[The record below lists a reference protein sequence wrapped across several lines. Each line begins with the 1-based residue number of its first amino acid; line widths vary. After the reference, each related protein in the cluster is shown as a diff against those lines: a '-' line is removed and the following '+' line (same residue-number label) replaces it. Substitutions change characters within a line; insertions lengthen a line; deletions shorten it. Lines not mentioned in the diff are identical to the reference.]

1 MRFLKASLIASST
14 MLTGLAVS
22 AGAAFANG
30 LGQPEPWQLGLQ
42 QAASPSMYGIHSLN
56 NLLMWII
63 TIITLF
69 VGVLLLYVVF
79 RFNDKKNPTPS
90 KTTHNTMIEFVWTV
104 VPILI
109 LVGIAIPSF
118 RLLYLQ
124 RDIPKADLTIK
135 ATGNQWYWGYEYPEY
150 KVSAD
155 EALSFDAIM
164 KTDDE
169 RKEGDPRLLA
179 TDNAVVVP
187 VNKVVKVVVTGA
199 DVIHAWAVPSFG
211 VKVDAI
217 PGRLNELWFKA
228 DKKGVFYGQCSEVCG
243 KDHSFMPIEIRVVSD
258 ADFKKWIEETKTAGL
273 ETAQKN
279 LVARMD
285 AGSKTQRVA
294 KLKK

>member
-228 DKKGVFYGQCSEVCG
+228 DKKGVFYGQCSEICD
-243 KDHSFMPIEIRVVSD
+243 KDHSFTPIEVRVVSD
-258 ADFKKWIEETKTAGL
+258 ADFKKWLEETKTAGL